1 MAATQWTDE
10 LRAEVVAEYEAAN
23 PTAEN
28 TMEIVAEIAEKH
40 ELSVNGVRMA
50 LSKAGVYIKK
60 ETGSASAAPKAKKE
74 GTSTRISKDD
84 AINALRTTLEDKGL
98 DVDEEIIT
106 KLTGK
111 AAVYFN
117 TLIAGM

>member
-28 TMEIVAEIAEKH
+28 TMEIVAQIAESRD
-40 ELSVNGVRMA
+40 LSVNGVRMA

-60 ETGSASAAPKAKKE
+60 ETGSASSAPKAKKE
-74 GTSTRISKDD
+74 GTSTRVSKDD

>member
-28 TMEIVAEIAEKH
+28 TMEIVAQIAESRD
-40 ELSVNGVRMA
+40 LSVNGVRMA
-50 LSKAGVYIKK
+50 LSKAGVYINK
-60 ETGSASAAPKAKKE
+60 ETGSASSAPKAKKE
-74 GTSTRISKDD
+74 GTSTRVSKDD